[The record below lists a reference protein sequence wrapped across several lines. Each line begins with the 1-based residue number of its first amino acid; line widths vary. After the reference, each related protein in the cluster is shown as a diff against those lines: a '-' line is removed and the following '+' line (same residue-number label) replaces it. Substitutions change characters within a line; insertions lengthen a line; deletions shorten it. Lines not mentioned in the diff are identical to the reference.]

1 MQLWCS
7 ARDTAW
13 TWTWQAYPG
22 VWLFVLGVGLGLI
35 LLNRAGARTA
45 GLPSSPPHPLMF
57 MGLITLWL
65 ALDWPIGA
73 LGAGYLASVHMLQ
86 FILIALI
93 APPAL
98 LRSVSDEALHLLGS
112 RPLLSPVLARLTH
125 PIASLIL
132 FNATVLLTHVPF
144 VVDSL
149 MISQAGSFL
158 IDILWL
164 GSGLLFWWPL
174 VLDRPAHPR
183 FVAPVKMLYVVG
195 GLMFSPIMFGLVGFM
210 VYAEHPLYAIYEL
223 APPFEGYSAIDD
235 LQVAGTMMSIL
246 GALVA
251 FIALSVIFFRW
262 SARDG

>member
-22 VWLFVLGVGLGLI
+22 VWLFIFSVGLGVI
-35 LLNRAGARTA
+35 LLNRAGARAAGAPYSPSHPLLFA
-45 GLPSSPPHPLMF
+45 GL
-57 MGLITLWL
+57 IILWL

-86 FILIALI
+86 FILIALL

-98 LRSVSDEALHLLGS
+98 LRAVSADALRLIGS
-112 RPLLSPVLARLTH
+112 RPILSRILRRLTY
-125 PIASLIL
+125 PLTSLIL

-149 MISQAGSFL
+149 MTSQAGSFL

-164 GSGLLFWWPL
+164 LSGLLFWWPL
-174 VLDRPAHPR
+174 VLERPAHPR
-183 FVAPVKMLYVVG
+183 FVPPLKMLYVVG

-210 VYAEHPLYAIYEL
+210 VYAEHPLYGIYEL
-223 APPFEGYSAIDD
+223 APPFEGYSAIAD

-251 FIALSVIFFRW
+251 FITLSVIFFRW